1 MRRDR
6 RKSSKPL
13 EIVSGVSGCGPE
25 TRHSKSPVVSPD
37 SAPCVGLSSQT
48 GVAAPHARKF
58 SRKAQTLRAALHA
71 AVEAFCDAMDA
82 GEPARRLRALAEN
95 RDDAEQLMLALV
107 ASVVLSGQHVELAIQ
122 VAEGGPFRWR
132 RATELAVRVISERAA
147 LKEAAG

>member
-1 MRRDR
+1 MSRDR

-48 GVAAPHARKF
+48 RVAAPQAKKF
-58 SRKAQTLRAALHA
+58 SRRAQTLRAALHA

-82 GEPARRLRALAEN
+82 GEAPRRPSARPVVVDENAPPRASDNA
-95 RDDAEQLMLALV
+95 AAK
-107 ASVVLSGQHVELAIQ
+107 S
-122 VAEGGPFRWR
+122 
-132 RATELAVRVISERAA
+132 A
-147 LKEAAG
+147 LKRMGLG